1 MRYACVNACACV
13 LCMCACLCY
22 VSAWTRICVRACGC
36 VRSSYLLCTGQ
47 AQWHTQATGVVL
59 VVVDQLSQRAEGQL
73 VGHKVGSDGG
83 ALDPEVVHL
92 ALAPGCTGN
101 EDMNMNNM
109 NMTILI
115 LSLPLRLCSSKC
127 FDASA
132 QT

>member
-1 MRYACVNACACV
+1 
-13 LCMCACLCY
+13 MCAG
-22 VSAWTRICVRACGC
+22 VRVC

-109 NMTILI
+109 NMTLLI
-115 LSLPLRLCSSKC
+115 SSLPLRLCSSKC